1 MVPAMIPALL
11 LTMTLTIYVPH
22 AGRINGPG
30 TMADGTRPQMGH
42 VACGPRYPFG
52 TIFEV
57 MLDEMPYG
65 LPRVFECRDRGGMVG
80 NKHLDMVLCSDD
92 VRRDLTNA
100 RSWGKRRVPVRV
112 WKSWGDYQAML
123 PLPVPV
129 MPAPE
134 EGDVETSN
142 WRGTAAVAL

>member
-1 MVPAMIPALL
+1 MIPALL

-22 AGRINGPG
+22 AGGINGHG
-30 TMADGTRPQMGH
+30 TMADGTLPQMGH

-52 TIFEV
+52 TIFEI
-57 MLDEMPYG
+57 LLNEMPYG

-100 RSWGKRRVPVRV
+100 RSWGKRRIPVRV
-112 WKSWGDYQAML
+112 WKDWNEYQAML
-123 PLPVPV
+123 LPPSPQT
-129 MPAPE
+129 PAVE
-134 EGDVETSN
+134 EGDAETRTGLRSLV
-142 WRGTAAVAL
+142 VAL